1 MKKFRIFAAT
11 VMCISL
17 LSFAGCGN
25 SDTADTGED
34 GMVTEE
40 TTNGD
45 DRAGEDNSV
54 TEDMADDARDAV
66 DDVKDTVD
74 GEKKD
79 GTATESK

>member
-1 MKKFRIFAAT
+1 
-11 VMCISL
+11 MCISL

-45 DRAGEDNSV
+45 DRAG
-54 TEDMADDARDAV
+54 R
-66 DDVKDTVD
+66 
-74 GEKKD
+74 G
-79 GTATESK
+79 